1 MKTAAIRHITAIML
15 MGAITLGASA
25 QSAMKTLNA
34 AIKRFET
41 PGGVTA
47 DYVLANDQGST
58 RGTID
63 MKGKNYRIM
72 SNDLKCWYN
81 GTTQWTYSS
90 ISGEVCITVPT
101 LEEMQ
106 MSNPYVA
113 LTTLKKSCK
122 IYKVNT
128 KTKGVLVLKL
138 VPKAKD
144 QQVKHIMVYI
154 KTDSN
159 AVTNVNF
166 EMTDGS
172 YYRTT
177 ITNFKEAKHSNAT
190 FNYDSKAVPKGTEV
204 VDLR

>member
-1 MKTAAIRHITAIML
+1 
-15 MGAITLGASA
+15 
-25 QSAMKTLNA
+25 
-34 AIKRFET
+34 
-41 PGGVTA
+41 
-47 DYVLANDQGST
+47 
-58 RGTID
+58 
-63 MKGKNYRIM
+63 
-72 SNDLKCWYN
+72 
-81 GTTQWTYSS
+81 
-90 ISGEVCITVPT
+90 
-101 LEEMQ
+101 MQ

-154 KTDSN
+154 KTDSY

>member
-1 MKTAAIRHITAIML
+1 MKTAAIRYITAIL
-15 MGAITLGASA
+15 LLSAISLGASA
-25 QSAMKTLNA
+25 QNAMKTLNA

-90 ISGEVCITVPT
+90 ISGEVCITFPT

-154 KTDSN
+154 KTDSY

>member
-1 MKTAAIRHITAIML
+1 
-15 MGAITLGASA
+15 
-25 QSAMKTLNA
+25 
-34 AIKRFET
+34 
-41 PGGVTA
+41 
-47 DYVLANDQGST
+47 
-58 RGTID
+58 
-63 MKGKNYRIM
+63 
-72 SNDLKCWYN
+72 
-81 GTTQWTYSS
+81 
-90 ISGEVCITVPT
+90 
-101 LEEMQ
+101 

-154 KTDSN
+154 KTDSY

-177 ITNFKEAKHSNAT
+177 ITNFKAANHSNAT

>member
-1 MKTAAIRHITAIML
+1 MKTAVLRHILAAVL
-15 MGAITLGASA
+15 MSAMALGASA
-25 QSAMKTLNA
+25 QDVMKTLNA

-72 SNDLKCWYN
+72 SDDLKCWYN

-122 IYKVNT
+122 IYKVNS
-128 KTKGVLVLKL
+128 KAKGVLVLKL

-154 KTDSN
+154 KTDSY
-159 AVTNVNF
+159 AVSNVNF

-177 ITNFKEAKHSNAT
+177 ITNFKEAKLSNVT

>member
-1 MKTAAIRHITAIML
+1 MKTAALRHILAMVL
-15 MGAITLGASA
+15 MSAMALGASA
-25 QSAMKTLNA
+25 QDAMKTLNA

-72 SNDLKCWYN
+72 SDDLKCWYN

-122 IYKVNT
+122 IYKVNS
-128 KTKGVLVLKL
+128 KAKGVLVLKL

-154 KTDSN
+154 KTDSY
-159 AVTNVNF
+159 AVSNVNF

-177 ITNFKEAKHSNAT
+177 ITNFKEAKLSNVT

>member
-1 MKTAAIRHITAIML
+1 MKTAAIRYITAIL
-15 MGAITLGASA
+15 LLSAISLGASA
-25 QSAMKTLNA
+25 QSAMNTLNA

-41 PGGVTA
+41 PGGVTS

-58 RGTID
+58 RGAID
-63 MKGKNYRIM
+63 MKGKKYRIM

-128 KTKGVLVLKL
+128 KNKGVLVLKL

-154 KTDSN
+154 KTDSY